1 LPHQPE
7 SLKKKEMII
16 SVDLLCCYTGD
27 QSEIFNHATFV
38 LADSTMKAVAAL
50 GFSC

>member
-16 SVDLLCCYTGD
+16 SVDVNTCK
-27 QSEIFNHATFV
+27 NV
-38 LADSTMKAVAAL
+38 NNV
-50 GFSC
+50 

>member
-16 SVDLLCCYTGD
+16 PLDVSTTLL
-27 QSEIFNHATFV
+27 HR
-38 LADSTMKAVAAL
+38 
-50 GFSC
+50 